1 MADSE
6 VTIFSQ
12 SLSTQKSTC
21 SDDESPEQELQQLS
35 PDLTV
40 TIPNQ
45 SSSTQKSTCSDDES
59 PEQESRQQS
68 PGETNVNADKGIFFI
83 I

>member
-35 PDLTV
+35 P
-40 TIPNQ
+40 
-45 SSSTQKSTCSDDES
+45 
-59 PEQESRQQS
+59 
-68 PGETNVNADKGIFFI
+68 GETNVNADKGIFFI